1 MAATRPSPVRD
12 WSADHTALI
21 ARGDLTLWID
31 DEVIASWRARPAGK
45 KNGRPFTY
53 SDRAVELVLT
63 PRQLY
68 GLPLRGA
75 QGFARAV
82 VALLGLALPVPH
94 YSTLSRRAGRLA
106 VALGATAAAG
116 GRVLLLDSTGLKVFG
131 EGEWKVRQHGYS
143 KRRTWRKLHLAIDA
157 TTQEVVACE
166 LTDSRTTDGETAG
179 PLLDATEG
187 EIARVKADGAYDQ
200 RPVYGAA
207 RRRGAAVVVP
217 PRRGAKIRVHGN
229 TLGPPDPRDENLRGV
244 RRYGRKSWKRRVG
257 YHERSLVETG
267 MFRYKALFGARLRAR
282 AMAGQRVE
290 VRMSCKIMN
299 RFTRLGMLTARA
311 A

>member
-1 MAATRPSPVRD
+1 MATGNPSPIRD
-12 WSADHTALI
+12 WSAYNTALV
-21 ARGDLTLWID
+21 ARGNLTLWID
-31 DEVIASWRARPAGK
+31 EGVIEFWRAQPVGK

-63 PRQLY
+63 LRQLY

-75 QGFARAV
+75 QGFAQAV
-82 VALLGLALPVPH
+82 VALLGLTLPIPH
-94 YSTLSRRAGRLA
+94 YSTLSRRAGRLPT
-106 VALGATAAAG
+106 ALGAAPATG

-166 LTDSRTTDGETAG
+166 LTASGTTDGEMAG

-207 RRRGAAVVVP
+207 QRRGAAVVVP

-229 TLGPPDPRDENLRGV
+229 TLGPPDPRDESVRGV
-244 RRYGRKSWKRRVG
+244 RRYGRKSWKKRVG

-267 MFRYKALFGARLRAR
+267 MFRYKTLFGARLRAR

-290 VRMSCKIMN
+290 VRISCKIMN
-299 RFTRLGMLTARA
+299 RFTQLGMLTTRA

>member
-1 MAATRPSPVRD
+1 MATESSSPVRD
-12 WSADHTALI
+12 WSAYHTALI

-31 DEVIASWRARPAGK
+31 EEVIESWRASPGGK

-63 PRQLY
+63 LRQLY

-94 YSTLSRRAGRLA
+94 YSTLSRRAGRLPI
-106 VALGATAAAG
+106 ALGAAPAAG
-116 GRVLLLDSTGLKVFG
+116 GRAVLMDSTGLKVFG
-131 EGEWKVRQHGYS
+131 EGEWKVRQHGYA
-143 KRRTWRKLHLAIDA
+143 KRRTWRKLHLALDA
-157 TTQEVVACE
+157 ATQEVVACE
-166 LTDSRTTDGETAG
+166 LTDNGTADGETAG
-179 PLLDATEG
+179 PLLDAVEG
-187 EIARVKADGAYDQ
+187 AIARVTADGAYDQ
-200 RPVYGAA
+200 RPVYDAA
-207 RRRGAAVVVP
+207 ARRGAAVVVP
-217 PRRGAKIRVHGN
+217 PRRGAKVRVHGN
-229 TLGPPDPRDENLRGV
+229 TLGPPDPRDESVRGV

-257 YHERSLVETG
+257 YHERSLVEAA
-267 MFRYKALFGARLRAR
+267 MFRYKALFGGRLRAR

-290 VRMSCKIMN
+290 VRIGCKIMN